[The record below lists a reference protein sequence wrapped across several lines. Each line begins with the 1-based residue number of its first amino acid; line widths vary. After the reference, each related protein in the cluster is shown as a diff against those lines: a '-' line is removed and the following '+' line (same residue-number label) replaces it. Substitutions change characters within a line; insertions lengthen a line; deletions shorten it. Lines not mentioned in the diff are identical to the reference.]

1 MLYNYSKL
9 IGRMAEL
16 KISQD
21 TLAKR
26 MGIGRSTLF
35 NKLRSNTEFTQDE
48 INACVKILNLKQA
61 EIPEYFFTINV

>member
-1 MLYNYSKL
+1 MTYNYSKL

-21 TLAKR
+21 TLAKQ

-48 INACVKILNLKQA
+48 INACVKILNLKQT
-61 EIPEYFFTINV
+61 EIPEYFFTVNV

>member
-1 MLYNYSKL
+1 
-9 IGRMAEL
+9 
-16 KISQD
+16 
-21 TLAKR
+21 